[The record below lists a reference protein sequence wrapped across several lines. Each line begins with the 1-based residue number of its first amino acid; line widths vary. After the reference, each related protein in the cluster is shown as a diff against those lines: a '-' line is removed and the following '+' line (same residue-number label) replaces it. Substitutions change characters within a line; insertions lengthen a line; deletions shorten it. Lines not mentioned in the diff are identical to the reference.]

1 MDCCNKQNHW
11 IIYRTEYEY
20 AREMSFSLSIDS
32 SILLVN
38 EAKKLVFLDFYKYEQ
53 NQKKKEKKNTYCRIS
68 RLGIIQKTDISI
80 PKDYVSQA
88 V

>member
-1 MDCCNKQNHW
+1 MYFYFVDCCNKQNHW

-53 NQKKKEKKNTYCRIS
+53 NQKKKGKEKYLLQNIKVRYHTKNRHLNS
-68 RLGIIQKTDISI
+68 
-80 PKDYVSQA
+80 
-88 V
+88 